1 MDATGVARRFVE
13 LWYAREREDELRAL
27 LADGYVH
34 HTPGADLTAE
44 QLIGQLRLINGALA
58 DMDYEI
64 VQTVV
69 EGNMVAVL
77 VRAEGTQVGEFFG
90 APATG
95 RRASTAGATFMR
107 IENGKVAED
116 WDAWALHT
124 LFAA

>member
-1 MDATGVARRFVE
+1 VDAADVARRCVE
-13 LWYAREREDELRAL
+13 LWYEPEREDELRAL
-27 LADGYVH
+27 LADGYIH
-34 HTPGADLTAE
+34 HAPRADLTAE
-44 QLIGQLRLINGALA
+44 QFIGQLRLINAALT

-77 VRAEGTQVGEFFG
+77 VRAEGTQTGELFG

-95 RRASTAGATFMR
+95 RRGSTAGATFMR
-107 IENGKVAED
+107 IEDGRVAED

-124 LFAA
+124 LFMS